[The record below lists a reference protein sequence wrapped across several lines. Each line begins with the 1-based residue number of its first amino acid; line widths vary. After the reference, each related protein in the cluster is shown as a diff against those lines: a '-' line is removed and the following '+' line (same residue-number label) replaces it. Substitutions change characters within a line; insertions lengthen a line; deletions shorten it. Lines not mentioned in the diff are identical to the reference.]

1 MFSYVFFSCLLCLFL
16 SSSLALVPGQTGF
29 APKIAGCSPFPRPTV
44 TRLLAAVVNPD
55 STSDTF
61 SCGVYL
67 LKNNR
72 MPPDPKPRSQKKGNE
87 WNALRGVWR
96 PGCL

>member
-29 APKIAGCSPFPRPTV
+29 APKIAGCSPFPEV
-44 TRLLAAVVNPD
+44 HNHKALGSVVNPD
-55 STSDTF
+55 STSDAF
-61 SCGVYL
+61 SCGVYV

-72 MPPDPKPRSQKKGNE
+72 MPPDPKPRSQKE
-87 WNALRGVWR
+87 RE
-96 PGCL
+96 